1 MRQKDKQMYLTSTLF
16 QNNKTI
22 CYKCT
27 CNIFQNVHFWGPSL
41 TIRYSPLALTQ
52 VLKRLRSQLNRGPT
66 LMYLFLTS
74 VNSWLNGTMILS
86 TCLLKEYCLMS
97 MESSVLSSMWEI
109 SRLDRT
115 CCTACKKVNQNSI
128 LYIRTP
134 QEGHQMPTFVKD
146 EKLKRLLILLIY
158 W

>member
-27 CNIFQNVHFWGPSL
+27 CNIFQNVHSLGPSL
-41 TIRYSPLALTQ
+41 TIRYSPLVLIQ

-115 CCTACKKVNQNSI
+115 CCTACKKVNQNLI

-134 QEGHQMPTFVKD
+134 QEGHQMLTFVKD
-146 EKLKRLLILLIY
+146 EKLKRRLILLIY